1 MANGNAKL
9 IAESAPPPAKGAG
22 EYGLSGESRSPE
34 GDALSYTRELPRGNP
49 DSPPRKKAR
58 RENEAC
64 LLAAGV

>member
-9 IAESAPPPAKGAG
+9 IAESAPPQKGRENTGFPVNPAARKGT
-22 EYGLSGESRSPE
+22 RSAIPANSP
-34 GDALSYTRELPRGNP
+34 GGNP